1 MYVEKIKILIKQPT
15 NQLELHSFISEYRN
29 VLKSSYII
37 GFPSHSDAT
46 KNYWKQR
53 KFHVDRKHFITNRNH
68 IKYTSSRLKKTE
80 QLGANTNKI
89 KQNSQH
95 PPSPRELTRVAL
107 KPVNVRIGEPHF
119 RSSNNKSLL
128 LCRQRQ
134 PCRNA
139 PKSEHREGREGED
152 VGLTMFFVVKLSWQA

>member
-15 NQLELHSFISEYRN
+15 NQLEFHSFISEYRN

-95 PPSPRELTRVAL
+95 PPPPENSHEWLWSQWMSESENRTLEVATTNHSCC
-107 KPVNVRIGEPHF
+107 V
-119 RSSNNKSLL
+119 
-128 LCRQRQ
+128 
-134 PCRNA
+134 
-139 PKSEHREGREGED
+139 GRGSHA
-152 VGLTMFFVVKLSWQA
+152 GTLPNLNTGRGGRGRTWGWQCFLWLN